1 MKLFGSGEVA
11 ALDLSRGR
19 RVMLLVLVSMAS
31 SMIYLP
37 PYMKIVFYDPLMKAL
52 NCTNA
57 DLGVLTSAYATTA
70 LICYLPSG
78 IVADK
83 FRMRTLN
90 AAGLISTAAL
100 TFVFALLPSV
110 GTLMLVFVAM
120 GVTTILVW

>member
-1 MKLFGSGEVA
+1 MSKKKGFYSDPINTNFLRDNLKGFRMKMFRSGEVV

-57 DLGVLTSAYATTA
+57 DLGVLMSAYATTA

-83 FRMRTLN
+83 FRMRTL
-90 AAGLISTAAL
+90 
-100 TFVFALLPSV
+100 
-110 GTLMLVFVAM
+110 
-120 GVTTILVW
+120 